1 MSLLKKLGGGVRKP
15 KSVRKMFIIHS
26 FYAAWIHSINTDL
39 HMLTL
44 KVISHVPNVP
54 ANSRAFEF
62 WRVFVPMR
70 CRGIVCTCIKLY
82 SSIPLNT
89 NNY

>member
-1 MSLLKKLGGGVRKP
+1 MLHVSHAVGIN
-15 KSVRKMFIIHS
+15 FIK
-26 FYAAWIHSINTDL
+26 INL

-62 WRVFVPMR
+62 WRVFVPMH
-70 CRGIVCTCIKLY
+70 CRGIV
-82 SSIPLNT
+82 SSFMT
-89 NNY
+89 MFTFTFM